1 MGMEEIVR
9 DLTIGILR
17 AWREGKTY
25 EDMAR
30 EINELNAGGVPVS
43 ASELARDHFRAL
55 TDMMYEQIEGIGE
68 GIE

>member
-1 MGMEEIVR
+1 MEEIVR

-25 EDMAR
+25 EDIPK
-30 EINELNAGGVPVS
+30 EINELNAGGVPIS

>member
-1 MGMEEIVR
+1 MGMEQIVR

-17 AWREGKTY
+17 AWRTGKTY

-30 EINELNAGGVPVS
+30 EMNERNAGGVPIS